1 MVIVS
6 RRPAFSGVQ
15 FDFWRLLKVLTNQ
28 TTLLNVRIGL
38 AETQKLQTGNGVA
51 AIDLCLK
58 RDA

>member
-15 FDFWRLLKVLTNQ
+15 FDFWRLLTKQ

-38 AETQKLQTGNGVA
+38 AETEKLQTGNGVA
-51 AIDLCLK
+51 AIDLSLK